1 MRVSLKGDKWRQPEQ
16 TEPFA
21 PSYRWTFVVVFFI
34 LNQKDEERAR
44 RREEKME
51 EIAARKA
58 EKQVSNTLQS

>member
-1 MRVSLKGDKWRQPEQ
+1 MNRLLRVIAELL
-16 TEPFA
+16 FC
-21 PSYRWTFVVVFFI
+21 FFI

-58 EKQVSNTLQS
+58 EKQVSKALQT